1 MRVQQGFSSTE
12 QPLGW
17 LALATA
23 AVLGGS
29 ILFGGGGAE
38 GSFNNGIILTAS
50 AVLLFGL
57 IAAHW
62 SGVRPLPASTLVP
75 VLLIFGFL
83 LVGTVQLVP
92 LPPQLWRVQP
102 GRELAVSA
110 LQLVHAGDAWRPL
123 SLDPEATRRSM
134 MALLLPA
141 AMMFAVIGSTR
152 RETVLLLHM
161 IIGCAVFSSVIGALQ
176 VALRYP
182 PWLTYYEGGNFGAAA
197 GVFANVN
204 HQAALLL
211 VAILCVGIT
220 IRLDRPAA
228 GLRSPAGSTRFNAAW
243 LLLPFFVVIL
253 FATGSRAGLLL
264 VAFAVPASVIIGLG
278 RTSVRLLIGVLLA
291 VAVVTFVL
299 AEVSPAG
306 NNLPVGQSFLF
317 SNDRRYAILPDVLFT
332 LKQFWP
338 LGSGFGTFAQVFG
351 INENLDIAGA
361 EFVNHAHNDVLEL
374 LIETG
379 VAGLVWLVVAVAAI
393 VVRVTLVQRGD
404 RVGGTSQA
412 ALAWSGFFILA
423 LLGLHSLAD
432 YPLRTQAI
440 AALAGVA
447 AGLVFRPATPKIP
460 KNPAPVRSFA
470 AFAIAIVA
478 AGVVGTEV
486 VRMYA
491 AQAEVRAGHGA
502 AAVRLDPSNGSGLAR
517 AAEEQFVAHHL
528 ATAEGLAINAIRH
541 SPLSVRAVRVLAL
554 VEDVEHRRAMDAWRL
569 ASAMGWRDPPTQ
581 FWAMRQALVNHE
593 YATAAIRADAL
604 LRTSRD
610 VGAAR
615 ISTIRMFATYA
626 PFRTELVRRLLLEPR
641 WAAAYFTIRANAPD
655 REVEGAYLTLSDLS
669 RAGAQITAQ
678 EARSTIQALIDRRA
692 YASAVLLD
700 RLVSRSGSGNPAARL
715 NFDQPADHYVFDV
728 TPFDWNI
735 IDAPGTVTS
744 VEQSGSRRVLVLGT
758 DGRHQYQPV
767 RKYIALAPGAYG
779 LGYSMQGVPE
789 SAAAVRLAV
798 YCAGST
804 VPLASSPSDSVQS
817 SDFVRRNLR
826 FTVTLSCPLVL
837 LAFEANPS
845 ERPVEAQFADL
856 SLGRVDADMP
866 IDPGGIHDDDTN

>member
-1 MRVQQGFSSTE
+1 MRARQGFGSTE
-12 QPLGW
+12 RPLGW
-17 LALATA
+17 SALAIA
-23 AVLGGS
+23 VVLGGS

-57 IAAHW
+57 FAAHW
-62 SGVRPLPASTLVP
+62 SGARPLPPSALVP
-75 VLLIFGFL
+75 MLLILGFL
-83 LVGTVQLVP
+83 LVGTAQLVP

-102 GRELAVSA
+102 GRELAASA
-110 LQLVHAGDAWRPL
+110 LQLVHSGDMWKPL

-134 MALLLPA
+134 TALLLPA
-141 AMMFAVIGSTR
+141 ATMFAVIGSTR
-152 RETVLLLHM
+152 RETVLLLHV
-161 IIGCAVFSSVIGALQ
+161 IIGCALISSVVGALQ

-220 IRLDRPAA
+220 IRLNRAAA
-228 GLRSPAGSTRFNAAW
+228 GLHSGAGRTKFNGWW
-243 LLLPFFVVIL
+243 LLVPLFVVIL

-264 VAFAVPASVIIGLG
+264 VAFAVAASVTIGLG
-278 RTSVRLLIGVLLA
+278 RTSARLLIGVLLA
-291 VAVVTFVL
+291 VAVVAFVL

-317 SNDRRYAILPDVLFT
+317 SSDRRYAILPDVLFT

-338 LGSGFGTFAQVFG
+338 VGSGFGTFVQVFG
-351 INENLDIAGA
+351 VNENLDIAGA

-379 VAGLVWLVVAVAAI
+379 MAGLIWLVVAAAAI
-393 VVRVTLVQRGD
+393 VVRVTLVQLAD

-412 ALAWSGFFILA
+412 AMAWSGLFILA

-447 AGLVFRPATPKIP
+447 AGLVFTPATPEIR
-460 KNPAPVRSFA
+460 KNPARARFIA
-470 AFAIAIVA
+470 AFGIAIVA
-478 AGVVGTEV
+478 AGIVGAEV

-502 AAVRLDPSNGSGLAR
+502 AAVRLDPSNGSGLAL
-517 AAEEQFVAHHL
+517 AAEEQFVSHHL
-528 ATAEGLAINAIRH
+528 AAARALAISAIRQ

-554 VEDVEHRRAMDAWRL
+554 VEDVEHRHGMGAWRL

-581 FWAMRQALVNHE
+581 FWAMQQALVNHE

-615 ISTIRMFATYA
+615 IGTIRIFATYA
-626 PFRTELVRRLLLEPR
+626 PFRTELIRRLLLEPR
-641 WAAAYFTIRANAPD
+641 WAAAYFTVPATVSD
-655 REVEGAYLTLSDLS
+655 REVQGAYLTLVDLA
-669 RAGAQITAQ
+669 RAGTQITAQ

-692 YASAVLLD
+692 YASAVSLD
-700 RLVSRSGSGNPAARL
+700 RLVSRRGLSSPAARL
-715 NFDQPADHYVFDV
+715 NFDQPADHYAFDV

-735 IDAPGTVTS
+735 VDAAGTVTS

-758 DGRHQYQPV
+758 DGRRQYQPV
-767 RKYIALAPGAYG
+767 RKYIALAPGAYS

-789 SAAAVRLAV
+789 SAAALRIAV

-804 VPLASSPSDSVQS
+804 LPLASSSSDSVQS
-817 SDFVRRNLR
+817 SDFVRRDFR
-826 FTVTLSCPLVL
+826 FTITASCPLVL
-837 LAFEANPS
+837 LAFEAEPS

-856 SLGRVDADMP
+856 SLGRVNADVSVDAA
-866 IDPGGIHDDDTN
+866 GTSDDDAN